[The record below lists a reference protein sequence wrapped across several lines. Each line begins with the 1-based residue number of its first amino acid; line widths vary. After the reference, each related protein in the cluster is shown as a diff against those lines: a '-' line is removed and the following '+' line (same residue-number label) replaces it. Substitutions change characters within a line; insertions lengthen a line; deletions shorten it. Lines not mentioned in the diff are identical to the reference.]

1 MSFYILL
8 GENFFRLRSVR
19 ERIDDCKFYVLVE
32 IITLVSMSERHFDVV
47 PIASMANT
55 FIYENPLLNMT
66 LFNVKLNHKNGNITF
81 AVTVFL
87 GKLSND
93 DLLYTTTQKHVFFN
107 DKVQYITKIL
117 LNTLKALIIVIKK
130 L

>member
-8 GENFFRLRSVR
+8 VESFFRLRSVR
-19 ERIDDCKFYVLVE
+19 ELIDDCKFYVLVE
-32 IITLVSMSERHFDVV
+32 MITLVSMSERHFDAV

-55 FIYENPLLNMT
+55 FIYKNPLLNMT
-66 LFNVKLNHKNGNITF
+66 LFKVKLNHKNGNITF

-93 DLLYTTTQKHVFFN
+93 DLLYTTTQKHVLFN
-107 DKVQYITKIL
+107 DKGQYITKIL

>member
-1 MSFYILL
+1 
-8 GENFFRLRSVR
+8 
-19 ERIDDCKFYVLVE
+19 
-32 IITLVSMSERHFDVV
+32 MSERHFDAV

-55 FIYENPLLNMT
+55 FIYKNPLLTMT

-107 DKVQYITKIL
+107 YKVQYITKIL
-117 LNTLKALIIVIKK
+117 LNTLKALIIVIKTMMK
-130 L
+130 FWINVFADKTQKKKNTEVFLDLSETQC

>member
-1 MSFYILL
+1 
-8 GENFFRLRSVR
+8 
-19 ERIDDCKFYVLVE
+19 
-32 IITLVSMSERHFDVV
+32 MSERHFDAV

-55 FIYENPLLNMT
+55 FIYKNPLLNMT
-66 LFNVKLNHKNGNITF
+66 LFKVKLNHKNGNITF

-93 DLLYTTTQKHVFFN
+93 DLLYTTTQKHVLFN
-107 DKVQYITKIL
+107 DKGQYITKIL